1 MRNKHLVGFLF
12 ACALAFF
19 APREASA
26 ATCVV
31 SHTFVTGETLT
42 ATNMNANP
50 ANEVNCI
57 NNVDFN
63 NIGVAG
69 IYASQIKPGNTTQ
82 ATFGGSSVYTFPV
95 GVNAG
100 GPLTATT
107 GVFSGTVSANSIVP
121 QPVATPN
128 SSSTIIGFGDST
140 TWGAYGPT
148 SCVSAQNAPSSVASG
163 SLTGN
168 CWLDKI
174 GAYYGAHVIDLGWG
188 GTELLTDVGQPG
200 SAGIHRY
207 NNSATCPAQG
217 SSPTSGLNN
226 NCNPGTV
233 PALDS
238 LVGPNTWVYF
248 AYNGINDG
256 GDNPNVSNYQAF
268 LSAVQTIVND
278 LVVHGQPI
286 NQIVGVGAPMG
297 NTSQGSFF
305 NGYSLFYLPYT
316 GALAYVAM
324 SDGFPFVDLWNYVAT
339 QPRTPGPNS
348 YYYDST
354 HFNNSGHA
362 LEAQALEATP
372 GSTTLQS
379 MQAAVYA
386 GAYTIVGS
394 IYNALKSPMF
404 ANGSG
409 ALNLPFG
416 SYLQVGNTT
425 INNGGQYYNSSLMY
439 GTDNTNALIRPA
451 ISTGGV
457 FFQNPT
463 GPANLG
469 HIDVNG
475 FHTDTGMAN
484 QCYTAGATTLCQSAL
499 NVSGTGAFSGA
510 VTGASYTGGPVGGTT
525 GTFSGALKTQSS
537 YVAPTYNESGT
548 VLATATTWH
557 ETLYH
562 AAGITANGSCG
573 VNNLCA
579 GTPQSVT
586 FTGAG
591 AFASAPTSC
600 QIAGTTLGGWT
611 VTWSGNTVTFQ
622 LQNLQTGTIS
632 NGASLGDV
640 YIMCKGN

>member
-1 MRNKHLVGFLF
+1 MRTKHLAGFIF

-42 ATNMNANP
+42 ATTMNANP

-82 ATFGGSSVYTFPV
+82 ATFGGSSVYTFPA

-107 GVFSGTVSANSIVP
+107 GAFSGSVSAANIAPS
-121 QPVATPN
+121 PVSTPN
-128 SSSTIIGFGDST
+128 SSATIIGWGDST

-148 SCVSAQNAPSSVASG
+148 SCVSAQMAPTSVAPG

-174 GAYYGAHVIDLGWG
+174 GSHYGAHVINLGWG
-188 GTELLTDVGQPG
+188 GTALMSDL
-200 SAGIHRY
+200 SAGPGGITRY
-207 NNSATCPAQG
+207 NHSETCLAQG
-217 SSPTSGLNN
+217 ASPTSGLNT

-238 LVGPNTWVYF
+238 LVGPNTWVYW
-248 AYNGINDG
+248 AYNGINDS
-256 GDNPNVSNYQAF
+256 DTAENKSNYNQFLVDVQA
-268 LSAVQTIVND
+268 IVND
-278 LVVHGQPI
+278 LVSHGQPL
-286 NQIVGVGAPMG
+286 NQIVFVGAPRG
-297 NTSQGSFF
+297 NTS
-305 NGYSLFYLPYT
+305 NGANYNQYATGYLPYT
-316 GALAYVAM
+316 GALAYAAVLYG
-324 SDGFPFVDLWNYVAT
+324 SPFVDLWNYTAL
-339 QPRTPGPNS
+339 QADPPGPAS
-348 YYYDST
+348 FYYDST

-362 LEAQALEATP
+362 LEASALESTP
-372 GSTTLQS
+372 GSTTLQGI
-379 MQAAVYA
+379 QAAIYA
-386 GAYTIVGS
+386 GAYTTI
-394 IYNALKSPMF
+394 
-404 ANGSG
+404 G
-409 ALNLPFG
+409 ALYNELGEPQFSLNGDLYLPFG
-416 SYLQVGNTT
+416 ASFRAEGMSFGPTGVKWDPGSGLVRILETDGTN
-425 INNGGQYYNSSLMY
+425 SLM
-439 GTDNTNALIRPA
+439 APPSA
-451 ISTGGV
+451 GGADY
-457 FFQNPT
+457 FQGI
-463 GPANLG
+463 GPVNYA
-469 HIDVNG
+469 HIDHNG
-475 FHTDTGMAN
+475 V
-484 QCYTAGATTLCQSAL
+484 TADQGCFIAVGIPNSTLCPGLLTMA
-499 NVSGTGAFSGA
+499 GPGDFSGGLTA
-510 VTGASYTGGPVGGTT
+510 TT
-525 GTFSGALKTQSS
+525 GTFSGALKTQTS
-537 YVAPTYNESGT
+537 YVGATYNESGT

-586 FTGAG
+586 FSGSA
-591 AFASAPTSC
+591 AFASAPTNC

-622 LQNLQTGTIS
+622 LQNLQSGTIS